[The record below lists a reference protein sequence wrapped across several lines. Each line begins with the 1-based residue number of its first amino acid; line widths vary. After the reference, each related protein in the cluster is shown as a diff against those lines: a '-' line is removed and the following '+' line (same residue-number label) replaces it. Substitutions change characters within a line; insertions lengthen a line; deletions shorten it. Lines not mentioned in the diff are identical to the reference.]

1 MSFVKVRTKNR
12 HSRRSEAPARF
23 YVSEVDL
30 LCKNSCGFYGNSEWG
45 GYCSKC
51 KDAGNIGKARA
62 KPLDF
67 LEKTKSKVSRSV
79 SDVGESMKTTLQS
92 AKSSLPRIDER
103 RKLASPSFGKSSA
116 TKLLRKSPS
125 KDRSLSPESRRV
137 VEVISASLKTHGS
150 HIESEV
156 FSFVKQAFRKIE
168 QSLND
173 EQTHNEDLSNIFKD
187 IYQSFKD
194 KLEHNFNH
202 FSSDDVE
209 SLADKVEQYLCTRLY
224 RKLTYNGFSVEEDKD
239 LSLQKKIRQMNW
251 ITPEMIDCVVN
262 EKSDSVQKLM
272 VQAISNLIEI
282 DSKRIPQDKLELIVE
297 TCKLSFQI
305 VGESVENSGDTGGSA
320 DDLLPTLIY
329 ILLRANPPRLWS
341 NIMYITHFAN
351 PARSESGESGY
362 YFTNFRIAIEFIEK
376 MSGKDLDLTEEQF
389 NSYMSGELFPLNALR
404 NGHYQSEGLQ
414 VMYNNLKT
422 LEDMQLKYEELESD
436 TVLVEKE
443 IQDFNENIAK
453 EVKEVLAQYPMKL
466 KGPNLDFLGDAPQ
479 DLPPPLVPTVVGPHS
494 SGLSQVDEAF
504 FVGGKKIPVIHCEAN
519 EPSEVDAFG
528 MSALESVIP
537 KFQ

>member
-1 MSFVKVRTKNR
+1 MSFVKVRSKNR

-51 KDAGNIGKARA
+51 KEAGNIGKARA

-103 RKLASPSFGKSSA
+103 RKLASPSF
-116 TKLLRKSPS
+116 
-125 KDRSLSPESRRV
+125 ESRR
-137 VEVISASLKTHGS
+137 
-150 HIESEV
+150 V

-202 FSSDDVE
+202 LSSDDVE

-262 EKSDSVQKLM
+262 EKLDSVQKLM